1 MVGNIVLVDARAR
14 SRPGALEN
22 IEILQQK
29 RHASEGTVGKPVVDL
44 PLGIIVMLHDHRIDL
59 RIEPGGAGDGLVQ

>member
-22 IEILQQK
+22 IEILQQE
-29 RHASEGTVGKPVVDL
+29 RHPGERTVWKPVFDL
-44 PLGIIVMLHDHRIDL
+44 PLGIFVMLHDHRIDL
-59 RIEPGGAGDGLVQ
+59 WIDPGGPRDSLVQ

>member
-22 IEILQQK
+22 IEILQQE
-29 RHASEGTVGKPVVDL
+29 RDPSEGTVWKPVVDL
-44 PLGIIVMLHDHRIDL
+44 PLRIIVMLHDHRIDL
-59 RIEPGGAGDGLVQ
+59 WIDSGGPRDSLVQ